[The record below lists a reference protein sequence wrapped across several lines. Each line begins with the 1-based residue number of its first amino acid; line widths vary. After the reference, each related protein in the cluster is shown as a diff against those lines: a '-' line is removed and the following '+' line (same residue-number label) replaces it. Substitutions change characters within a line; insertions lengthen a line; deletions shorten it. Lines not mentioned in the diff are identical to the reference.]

1 MTSRLTRTGLLE
13 ALGRDYVRT
22 ARAKGLSDG
31 AALGRH
37 ALPNALLPVVTIV
50 GSRLGFLFSGAV
62 LVEIVFAWPGLGRL
76 LLASTQTRD
85 YPILLGIC
93 CWSPLASSSPASSPT
108 SSMRGSTRASGWAE

>member
-85 YPILLGIC
+85 YPILLGILLLVAF
-93 CWSPLASSSPASSPT
+93 SVVVASFLTDLLYARVDP
-108 SSMRGSTRASGWAE
+108 RVRLG